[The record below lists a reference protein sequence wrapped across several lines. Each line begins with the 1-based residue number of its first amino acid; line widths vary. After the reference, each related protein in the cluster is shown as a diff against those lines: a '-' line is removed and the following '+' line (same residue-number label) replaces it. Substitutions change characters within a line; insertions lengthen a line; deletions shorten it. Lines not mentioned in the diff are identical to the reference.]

1 MMASARVCDLL
12 PLTLPFGQARKTMP
26 ANYQTVRPA
35 PGRHQRPDDGVCVME
50 LASMLA
56 GERLTDHP
64 RTVCPTLAAL
74 LRGYN
79 DGIDAGRRQSL
90 KYYAAASLGTAG
102 GRAAPRTPPRV
113 LRARLG
119 TSAPVGGPGPPL
131 RPRPSPLGPP
141 PVRRPP
147 RVPGRG
153 PDHPGPPPPG

>member
-1 MMASARVCDLL
+1 
-12 PLTLPFGQARKTMP
+12 MP
-26 ANYQTVRPA
+26 ANYQTVRLA

-64 RTVCPTLAAL
+64 RSVCPTIAAL

-102 GRAAPRTPPRV
+102 GPAAARPPPRM
-113 LRARLG
+113 LRASPD
-119 TSAPVGGPGPPL
+119 TSPPVGGPLAPP
-131 RPRPSPLGPP
+131 RPRPSPLGLQHRRRTLR
-141 PVRRPP
+141 VRRRDRHDSEP
-147 RVPGRG
+147 
-153 PDHPGPPPPG
+153 